1 MQDAQQLV
9 GSGDPGNPAGSTTL
23 APANGSG
30 GEVKGWFDGL
40 QDEGNRSVAQA
51 KGWHNKDLD
60 SVLGEYRTLERRL
73 TEVTTS
79 AIKPPSPD
87 APKEEWDAFAAK
99 LGRPEK
105 PDGYAFKLPEG
116 LPETFPYD
124 DTSAAKFKAWAHEAG
139 LSPRQAQTLH
149 DQFVK
154 DQASNVTAFMEAAQ
168 KREEEAH
175 QALVG
180 EWGDPASEK
189 YKRNQEMAN
198 RTLRHGGGEALVS
211 ELKSIGALGPD
222 GAVRSPLFAKLLA
235 KIGSETYAEDSLYGG
250 QGSMGPNPFA
260 AETENLTKQAEI
272 VRSDPDLA
280 KVLIKLA
287 GKNPDIYFRG

>member
-1 MQDAQQLV
+1 MQV
-9 GSGDPGNPAGSTTL
+9 STETA
-23 APANGSG
+23 APAQADTAAATTALSADNGSG
-30 GEVKGWFDGL
+30 QSVDSGWITALPEDTRKTA
-40 QDEGNRSVAQA
+40 EA
-51 KGWHNKDLD
+51 KGWKSPVDAVKSYVDLQRAYTD
-60 SVLGEYRTLERRL
+60 ATQ
-73 TEVTTS
+73 S

-154 DQASNVTAFMEAAQ
+154 DQASQVTAFMEAAQ
-168 KREEEAH
+168 KREAEAH
-175 QALVG
+175 QTLVK
-180 EWGDPASEK
+180 EWGDPASET

-260 AETENLTKQAEI
+260 ADTENLTKQAEI
-272 VRSDPDLA
+272 IRSDPDRA
-280 KVLIKLA
+280 RALIKLA
-287 GKNPDIYFRG
+287 GKNPDIYFRGQ